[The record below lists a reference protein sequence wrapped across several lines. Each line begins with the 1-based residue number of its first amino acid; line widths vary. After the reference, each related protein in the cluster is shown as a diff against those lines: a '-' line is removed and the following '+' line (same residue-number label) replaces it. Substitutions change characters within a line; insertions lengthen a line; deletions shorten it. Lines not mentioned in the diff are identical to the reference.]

1 MNIHVETI
9 GDKSCVYGTG
19 CEATAPSRASSIRR
33 YGSARLPLRACVR
46 ACVRACNET
55 REHPPE
61 LVRNNTKHTKFPPTS
76 GRTSRSLNKR
86 GLGEGHAS
94 LKGVMSSLAWLFQPT
109 GGNVLICHGEGR
121 MSALIW
127 DHTHRNCRWRA
138 LPRVFKV
145 MMSHREVFTSISDV
159 LMLAWSET
167 RLLT

>member
-19 CEATAPSRASSIRR
+19 CEATALSGASSIRR

-55 REHPPE
+55 RQHPPE
-61 LVRNNTKHTKFPPTS
+61 LVRNTPSSRPRQVGLLVVWTS
-76 GRTSRSLNKR
+76 VVWERATPLWKEWCHLSRGYSN
-86 GLGEGHAS
+86 
-94 LKGVMSSLAWLFQPT
+94 QP

-145 MMSHREVFTSISDV
+145 MMSHREVITSISDV